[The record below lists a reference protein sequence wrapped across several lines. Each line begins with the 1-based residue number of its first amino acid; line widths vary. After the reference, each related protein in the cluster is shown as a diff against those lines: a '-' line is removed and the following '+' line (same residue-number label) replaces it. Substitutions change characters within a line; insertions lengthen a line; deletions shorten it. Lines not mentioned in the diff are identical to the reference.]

1 MIEYAY
7 RDSLRPRKNR
17 LTSCSVRL
25 KKFSS
30 LSKPQRSSAASALFV
45 LTILDLQSGKK
56 TCEARTVKNFVQV
69 AGILYP

>member
-45 LTILDLQSGKK
+45 LTILDLQSGK
-56 TCEARTVKNFVQV
+56 TCEARGAVKNFVV
-69 AGILYP
+69 GILYP